1 MAVWVWEVKSDR
13 LANAMESKYDIWLEF
28 RELWDA
34 SDSQTRLI
42 FLMRQEKLREYIEN
56 VKYGDQLSDW
66 SQYFESIAKSES
78 KKSIKLAVFSVLLF
92 ALSFADISRFVT
104 FLSLSLS
111 FLMFILF
118 IKSCFNEVVVRIQAH
133 TQFLN
138 ADIYKKQLSSVVPF
152 MEKEDFDAIEYILK
166 NRYKKDIEKD
176 DQYQKSIRRYQSVN
190 IRMLNESSINSEP
203 DIFI

>member
-92 ALSFADISRFVT
+92 ALSLADISRFVT
-104 FLSLSLS
+104 FSSLSLS

-118 IKSCFNEVVVRIQAH
+118 IKSCFNEVVVKIQAH

-176 DQYQKSIRRYQSVN
+176 DQYQKSIRRYQRVN